1 MAQRAQSVLATKDVF
16 QKGDF
21 HWKQFNVETS
31 SASSSTPKPLLIFTP
46 IVPGSYP
53 VILFCHGFF
62 IHNSFYSEFL
72 GHIALHGFILVA
84 PQLFSIGVP
93 MFGPEE
99 VKCEGRVVD
108 WLDNGLQP
116 LLPESVEAKLE
127 KLVLVGHSKGGKTA
141 FAVAL
146 GYCKTKLKFSALIGI
161 DPVAGVSKCKPCRS
175 LPDIL
180 TGVPRS
186 FNLNIPVA
194 VIGTGLGPEKAN
206 SLFPPC
212 APNGV
217 NHKEFFSECKPP
229 SAYFVATDYGHMDML
244 DDETPGVI
252 GTMMSKCMCKNGK
265 KGPRDLMRRTVGGLV
280 VAFLR
285 AQLNEQWKDFDAI
298 LASPNLAPAK
308 LDDRAQPVLAT
319 TDVFQKG
326 DIHWKQFNVETSTAS
341 SSPPKPLLIFTPAVP
356 GSYPFCNV
364 FACVG
369 PSQIKFAGK
378 VVDWLVE
385 GFQPLLL
392 ENVKAK
398 LEKLVLSGHGGKT
411 AFAVALDH
419 AKQTS
424 NFQHS

>member
-1 MAQRAQSVLATKDVF
+1 MAQRAQPALATTDVF
-16 QKGDF
+16 QKGDI

-31 SASSSTPKPLLIFTP
+31 TASSSPPKPLLIFTP
-46 IVPGSYP
+46 TVPGLYP
-53 VILFCHGFF
+53 VILFCHGFC
-62 IHNSFYSEFL
+62 IRTSYYSKL
-72 GHIALHGFILVA
+72 LAHIVSHGFILVA

-308 LDDRAQPVLAT
+308 LDDVRYLPT
-319 TDVFQKG
+319 
-326 DIHWKQFNVETSTAS
+326 
-341 SSPPKPLLIFTPAVP
+341 
-356 GSYPFCNV
+356 
-364 FACVG
+364 
-369 PSQIKFAGK
+369 
-378 VVDWLVE
+378 
-385 GFQPLLL
+385 
-392 ENVKAK
+392 
-398 LEKLVLSGHGGKT
+398 
-411 AFAVALDH
+411 
-419 AKQTS
+419 
-424 NFQHS
+424 